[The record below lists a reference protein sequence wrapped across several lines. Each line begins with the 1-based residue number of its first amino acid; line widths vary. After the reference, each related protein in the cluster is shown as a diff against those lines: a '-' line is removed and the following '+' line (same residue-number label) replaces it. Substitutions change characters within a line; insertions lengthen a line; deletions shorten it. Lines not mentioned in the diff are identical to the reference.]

1 MVSLLSDWMESSWEL
16 NTILFWYD
24 SVVTLQNLQLLQFAY
39 IEIQIEQKLD
49 Q

>member
-1 MVSLLSDWMESSWEL
+1 MVSLLSDWMESSLEL
-16 NTILFWYD
+16 NTILFWYN